1 MKLFSEYVK
10 SYNLNRENASGFFDA
25 VSDLYFSPQVQSLK
39 QYEQHFEIDRLQ
51 HVTSVSYLSYVIA
64 ERLGWD
70 SRIIAR
76 GSLLHDLNYY
86 DWRDGDGEWHRPHG
100 YKHPIFS
107 AYNAIELNK
116 EITDIEIEMI
126 KTNHSIVLSYSVL
139 AGTSP
144 APTCHSERSE
154 ES

>member
-116 EITDIEIEMI
+116 EITDIEIE
-126 KTNHSIVLSYSVL
+126 
-139 AGTSP
+139 
-144 APTCHSERSE
+144 
-154 ES
+154 